1 MRARQT
7 MKRQVQTV
15 SPNATVAEAA
25 ALMRSSS
32 HGTLPVVGPEGELL
46 GVLTKTELVRRCLPE
61 YIEEVGDLYRSDD
74 FKPFQDKVEEVALL
88 PVQDLMDGEPLTVDE
103 DTPLAEVAALMVT
116 HGARQLPVVR
126 DGILV
131 GIVGL
136 QDIVDEIAW
145 PEPEGEKQ
153 P

>member
-1 MRARQT
+1 MRAKQT

-15 SPNATVAEAA
+15 SPNAAVAEAA
-25 ALMRSSS
+25 ALMRSSG
-32 HGTLPVVGPEGELL
+32 HGTLPVVSSEGELL
-46 GVLTKTELVRRCLPE
+46 GVITKTELVRRCLPE
-61 YIEEVGDLYRSDD
+61 YIDEIGDLYRSGE

-88 PVQDLMDGEPLTVDE
+88 PVQDLMDEEPLTVEE
-103 DTPLAEVAALMVT
+103 DTPLAEVAALMVA

-126 DGILV
+126 EGALV

-145 PEPEGEKQ
+145 PEPRAEKES
-153 P
+153 